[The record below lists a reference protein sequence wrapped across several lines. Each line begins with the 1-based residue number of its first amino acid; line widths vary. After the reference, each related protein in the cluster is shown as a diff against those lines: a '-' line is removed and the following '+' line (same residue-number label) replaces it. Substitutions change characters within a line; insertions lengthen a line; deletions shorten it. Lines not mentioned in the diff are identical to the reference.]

1 VAQRIRTDWIL
12 FFTIVALVCFGLVMV
27 YSASS
32 IMADVRYHSSWYFIA
47 RQLGW
52 AVVSFLVL
60 MYCKRF
66 DYRRLNHPTFAFVPL
81 GLVTTLLVLV
91 YFLDSRRHRWLNLGF
106 ASLQP
111 SELAKPALILFLAWF
126 ISTRVRAINDKH
138 TLGPAGLILGVL
150 GVTVVAAD
158 LGTAMV
164 LVGTA
169 AAVLYVAGIDRRYL
183 FAGAALVAV
192 AGGFAILAKPYRV
205 ARIVGKLDPDYSIIS
220 KFDKEGRIKS
230 YVQRSLS
237 STDPSYQPRQS
248 KIAVGAGGVF
258 GLGLMQSRQKLMYL
272 PEAQT
277 DYIYAVIGEELGLW
291 GSAAVLAGFFV
302 ILWRGLRVYF
312 LAPDPFGRY
321 LAFGVTVSIF
331 IQALMHMSVVLD
343 IGPVK
348 GIPLPM
354 ISYGGS
360 SLLSTLTSLG
370 MLLSVSEHAG

>member
-1 VAQRIRTDWIL
+1 
-12 FFTIVALVCFGLVMV
+12 
-27 YSASS
+27 
-32 IMADVRYHSSWYFIA
+32 
-47 RQLGW
+47 
-52 AVVSFLVL
+52 VV
-60 MYCKRF
+60 
-66 DYRRLNHPTFAFVPL
+66 
-81 GLVTTLLVLV
+81 V
-91 YFLDSRRHRWLNLGF
+91 YFLDARRHRWLNLGF

-126 ISTRVRAINDKH
+126 ISTRQRAINDKH
-138 TLGPAGLILGVL
+138 TLGPAGLILTIL
-150 GVTVVAAD
+150 GITVVAAD

-164 LVGTA
+164 LVATA

-183 FAGAALVAV
+183 FIGATLVAIAA
-192 AGGFAILAKPYRV
+192 AGAILAKPYRV
-205 ARIVGKLDPDYSIIS
+205 ARIVGKLDPDYTIIS
-220 KFDKEGRIKS
+220 RFDKDGAIRR
-230 YVQRSLS
+230 YVQRSV
-237 STDPSYQPRQS
+237 STTDLGYQPRQS

-277 DYIYAVIGEELGLW
+277 DYIYAVVGEELGLW
-291 GSAAVLAGFFV
+291 GSAAVLAGFFL

-312 LAPDPFGRY
+312 LAPDAFGRC
-321 LAFGVTVSIF
+321 LALGVTVSIF
-331 IQALMHMSVVLD
+331 IQALMHISVVLD

-370 MLLSVSEHAG
+370 LLLSVSEHAG

>member
-12 FFTIVALVCFGLVMV
+12 FFAIVALVCFGLVMV

-32 IMADVRYHSSWYFIA
+32 IMAEVRYHSSWYFIA

-81 GLVTTLLVLV
+81 GIVTTLLVLV
-91 YFLDSRRHRWLNLGF
+91 YFIDARRHRWLNLGF

-126 ISTRVRAINDKH
+126 VAARLRAINDKH
-138 TLGPAGLILGVL
+138 TIGPAGLILAVL
-150 GVTVVAAD
+150 GITVVAAD

-183 FAGAALVAV
+183 FAGAALVMIA
-192 AGGFAILAKPYRV
+192 ATTAIVVKPYRV
-205 ARIVGKLDPDYSIIS
+205 ARIIGKVDPDYSLIS
-220 KFDKEGRIKS
+220 RFDSDGRIKR
-230 YVQRSLS
+230 YVQRSLTT
-237 STDPSYQPRQS
+237 TDPSYQPRQS

-277 DYIYAVIGEELGLW
+277 DYIYAVVGEELGLW
-291 GSAAVLAGFFV
+291 GASAILVGFFV
-302 ILWRGLRVYF
+302 VLWRGLRVFF

-321 LAFGVTVSIF
+321 LALGVTVAVF
-331 IQALMHMSVVLD
+331 LQALMHMSVVLD

-370 MLLSVSEHAG
+370 MLLSVSEHSG